1 MAAFVTR
8 SEQEVQSLMP
18 SDEIIARWHDAVTA
32 HAKEQM
38 RNGVPFWDVYIECFD
53 ASELKWQIAGELRYK
68 NDKWLSLSGVK
79 SELHKSLAARAEYEA
94 DIKAEAF

>member
-8 SEQEVQSLMP
+8 TEQEVKELMP
-18 SDEIIARWHDAVTA
+18 SDGIIAQWHEVLRA

-38 RNGVPFWDVYIECFD
+38 RKGVPFWDVYIECFD
-53 ASELKWQIAGELRYK
+53 ASELKWQIASELKYK
-68 NDKWLSLSGVK
+68 NDRWLSLAGCK
-79 SELHKSLAARAEYEA
+79 EGLHKSFAARAEYEY

>member
-8 SEQEVQSLMP
+8 TEQEVKELMP
-18 SDEIIARWHDAVTA
+18 SDEIIAQWHEVLRA
-32 HAKEQM
+32 HAREQM
-38 RNGVPFWDVYIECFD
+38 RCGVTYWDVYIECFD
-53 ASELKWQIAGELRYK
+53 VSELKWQIASELKYK

-79 SELHKSLAARAEYEA
+79 TALHASLAARAEYEY